1 MNSKGGEQEGYRTFQ
16 LMSEIEGGEAVSQ
29 RELASRLGIAV
40 GLVNSYLKNFVAK
53 GYIRVKNYP
62 RNRYAYLL
70 TPKGFAEKSR
80 LAYQHLNY
88 FNGIFKTARHD
99 YAELFR
105 DLSAEGVQRVA
116 FLGADEVAEIA
127 FLSLRETPIE
137 MAAIFAEDQVGE
149 VFFRQIIRPESE
161 VVTWEEGPVVITTAK
176 DRERLYCRAAELCGA
191 SRVHCPGMAGT
202 SKDTLRGTSC

>member
-1 MNSKGGEQEGYRTFQ
+1 MNDKGGEQEGYRTFQ
-16 LMSEIEGGEAVSQ
+16 LMSEIEDGEAVSQ

-40 GLVNSYLKNFVAK
+40 GLVNAYLKHFVAR
-53 GYIRVKNYP
+53 GYVRIKNYP

-105 DLSAEGVQRVA
+105 GLSEEGVQRVA
-116 FLGADEVAEIA
+116 FCGADEVAEIA

-137 MAAIFAEDQVGE
+137 MATIFSEDRVGE
-149 VFFRQIIRPESE
+149 VFFRQTIRPVSE
-161 VVTWEEGPVVITTAK
+161 VVTWEDGPIVITAAK
-176 DRERLYCRAAELCGA
+176 DRERLYRRAVELCGA

-202 SKDTLRGTSC
+202 SQDT